1 MIFHTVPQVWAES
14 KPEIREPAGRFESG
28 DLQMKSMR
36 KYLFI
41 ALAFLAA
48 AALLRFWIAPLT
60 SALPSDYANTTQF
73 TAKDR
78 FRETPDGEWQEVLID
93 AWRTDQTLTSVTTS
107 VIQADLHWNAAET
120 GDVIFESSGLY
131 GVDRRTRMNVPA
143 YGDTRRSGQFLFPP
157 RLEKKDFTFWDPMFI
172 GARSVV
178 FDRVETLDGMLVYV
192 FRFSGTDMDE
202 TAGYSSLPDVP
213 ERYLALTDGQG
224 TLWIEPVSGVL
235 VDYEEQGVSY
245 FAEKD
250 TKARLAN
257 FHEWSDRYTPQTK
270 AAQMAQAR
278 AARLRILALETWLPG
293 GCALA
298 VLFILMLELYW
309 RIKPRRAKP

>member
-1 MIFHTVPQVWAES
+1 MIFHIVPQVWAES

-36 KYLFI
+36 KYFFI

-48 AALLRFWIAPLT
+48 AALLRFWIAPL
-60 SALPSDYANTTQF
+60 ALELPADYTNLTRF
-73 TAKDR
+73 TAEDR
-78 FRETPDGEWQEVLID
+78 FRETPDGIWQEIRIN
-93 AWRTDQTLTSVTTS
+93 AWRMDQALVSTN
-107 VIQADLHWNAAET
+107 VIVLQADLHWNTADTDA
-120 GDVIFESSGLY
+120 VIFESSGLY
-131 GVDRRTRMNVPA
+131 GVDRHTRMNVPT
-143 YGDTRRSGQFLFPP
+143 YGNVERSGQFLFPP
-157 RLEKKDFTFWDPMFI
+157 HLEKKGFTLWDPMFI
-172 GARSVV
+172 EPRNAA

-192 FRFSGTDMDE
+192 FRFSGTGMDE
-202 TAGYSSLPDVP
+202 TAGYSSLPEVP

-257 FHEWSDRYTPQTK
+257 FHEWSDRYTPETK
-270 AAQMAQAR
+270 TAQMALAR
-278 AARLRILALETWLPG
+278 ASRLRILALEIWLPG
-293 GCALA
+293 GFALA
-298 VLFILMLELYW
+298 GFLLLVSDLTR
-309 RIKPRRAKP
+309 RIKPRRAKQ